1 MKSASLTML
10 ASLAGVFFLVSESVS
25 LAAHGGG
32 GRHGGGGGGRAASR
46 GGGGGG
52 GHAVSRGGGG
62 GRVGGMGGGGRSAH
76 ASRPS
81 VSGGGY
87 GGGGSRVASRPSSSH
102 AGGMVPRKNISGGNI
117 NRSQAAAKIK
127 SPSKGTGT
135 GLPSVA
141 QGKKPGT
148 GTGGNKSF
156 PDLAGK
162 TGGGQLADKV
172 QGAKGGQ
179 LAGKVQGA
187 QGGQLAGKV
196 QGAKGGQ
203 LAEKVQGAQ
212 GGQLAGKVQGAKGS
226 QLAGKVQG
234 AQGGQLAGKGQG
246 AKGSQLAGKVQG
258 AQGGQLADKIQ
269 GVKGGQLA
277 GRVQG
282 AQGGQFAGKLQG
294 DNQGRFGNNLSP
306 ERNQALANRQQYWDK
321 WGKDNQGKLSNFKAD
336 RSKDWSGINDFRKDQ
351 NVVGSF
357 NKPEWN
363 NYKNNVNNFRNNRS
377 IEINNNIQNH
387 FDNNFNAGWW
397 GSSGWYRGPS
407 FYGGN
412 PWWWWGAAT
421 VATAGTFLALDAIHD
436 ATYQPPV
443 YDYGVNVVYQGDEVY
458 VDGQPTATA
467 QEYSQ
472 QAIALANT
480 SDQQPPAPSPPE
492 PGQPAEW
499 LPMGVW
505 ALGQEDKGDAYM
517 FFQISI
523 DKNGVVTGAYQNVL
537 SGEKSP
543 ISGQVDKKTQRVAWK
558 IGTNNTVIET
568 GLQNLTQDV
577 ASCLLHFGPDTTQ
590 TWLLVRLKQPEMP
603 DAPQNTSEE
612 TKES

>member
-1 MKSASLTML
+1 MKSGSCRML
-10 ASLAGVFFLVSESVS
+10 AYLAGALLLVSESES
-25 LAAHGGG
+25 LAAHGG
-32 GRHGGGGGGRAASR
+32 H
-46 GGGGGG
+46 GGGGG
-52 GHAVSRGGGG
+52 GHAGGRGGGGGHAASRGGGGG
-62 GRVGGMGGGGRSAH
+62 GRVGGMGGGGRSAQV
-76 ASRPS
+76 SRPS

-102 AGGMVPRKNISGGNI
+102 AGGMVPRKNVSGGNF
-117 NRSQAAAKIK
+117 NRSQAASKIK
-127 SPSKGTGT
+127 SPSQGTGT

-141 QGKKPGT
+141 QGKKPGA
-148 GTGGNKSF
+148 GAGGNKSF

-187 QGGQLAGKV
+187 QGGQLVDKV
-196 QGAKGGQ
+196 QSAKGGQ
-203 LAEKVQGAQ
+203 LA
-212 GGQLAGKVQGAKGS
+212 GK
-226 QLAGKVQG
+226 
-234 AQGGQLAGKGQG
+234 
-246 AKGSQLAGKVQG
+246 
-258 AQGGQLADKIQ
+258 I
-269 GVKGGQLA
+269 
-277 GRVQG
+277 QG

-294 DNQGRFGNNLSP
+294 DNQGRLGNNLSP

-336 RSKDWSGINDFRKDQ
+336 RSKDWSGINDFRKDH

-387 FDNNFNAGWW
+387 FDNNFNTSWW
-397 GSSGWYRGPS
+397 GGTGWYRGPS
-407 FYGGN
+407 YYGGN

-421 VATAGTFLALDAIHD
+421 VATVGTFLALDAIHD
-436 ATYQPPV
+436 VTYQLPV

-458 VDGQPTATA
+458 VDGQPAATA

-480 SDQQPPAPSPPE
+480 PATQPPPPAPSE

-505 ALGQEDKGDAYM
+505 ALAQEEKGDAYM

-590 TWLLVRLKQPEMP
+590 TWLLVRLPQPEMP
-603 DAPQNTSEE
+603 NAPQSTSEE
-612 TKES
+612 AKES

>member
-1 MKSASLTML
+1 MPKTN
-10 ASLAGVFFLVSESVS
+10 
-25 LAAHGGG
+25 
-32 GRHGGGGGGRAASR
+32 
-46 GGGGGG
+46 
-52 GHAVSRGGGG
+52 
-62 GRVGGMGGGGRSAH
+62 
-76 ASRPS
+76 
-81 VSGGGY
+81 VSGGN
-87 GGGGSRVASRPSSSH
+87 VN
-102 AGGMVPRKNISGGNI
+102 K
-117 NRSQAAAKIK
+117 SQAASKIK
-127 SPSKGTGT
+127 SSPKGTGT

-148 GTGGNKSF
+148 GAGGNKGF

-162 TGGGQLADKV
+162 TGGGQLAGKA

-179 LAGKVQGA
+179 LAGKAQGA

-203 LAEKVQGAQ
+203 I
-212 GGQLAGKVQGAKGS
+212 
-226 QLAGKVQG
+226 AGKVQG
-234 AQGGQLAGKGQG
+234 AQGGQLAGKLQG
-246 AKGSQLAGKVQG
+246 VQAGALAGG
-258 AQGGQLADKIQ
+258 ALAGGALAAQGGQL
-269 GVKGGQLA
+269 GGRLE
-277 GRVQG
+277 
-282 AQGGQFAGKLQG
+282 GG
-294 DNQGRFGNNLSP
+294 NLGERANTFSP
-306 ERNQALANRQQYWDK
+306 ERNQAVANRQQYWDK

-336 RSKDWSGINDFRKDQ
+336 RSKDWSGINNFRNNQ
-351 NVVGSF
+351 NLVNNF
-357 NKPEWN
+357 NKPEFN
-363 NYKNNVNNFRNNRS
+363 NYRNNVNNFRNNRS
-377 IEINNNIQNH
+377 TEINNNIQNH
-387 FDNNFNAGWW
+387 FDNNFNDRWW
-397 GSSGWYRGPS
+397 GGSGWYRGPS
-407 FYGGN
+407 SYGGN

-458 VDGQPTATA
+458 VDGQPAATA

-480 SDQQPPAPSPPE
+480 PAEQPPPPAPPE
-492 PGQPAEW
+492 PGQQAEW

-505 ALGQEDKGDAYM
+505 ALAQEEKGDAYM

-537 SGEKSP
+537 SGEKAP

-577 ASCLLHFGPDTTQ
+577 ASCLLHFGPDATQ
-590 TWLLVRLKQPEMP
+590 TWLLVRMKQPEMP
-603 DAPQNTSEE
+603 DAPQSAPKE

>member
-1 MKSASLTML
+1 MKFASLRML
-10 ASLAGVFFLVSESVS
+10 ACLASAFFLVSESES

-32 GRHGGGGGGRAASR
+32 GRHGGGGGGGHAAAR

-62 GRVGGMGGGGRSAH
+62 GGRVGGMGGGGRSAH
-76 ASRPS
+76 TSRPS

-87 GGGGSRVASRPSSSH
+87 GGGGSKIASRPSSSH
-102 AGGMVPRKNISGGNI
+102 AGGMVPRKNVSGGNI
-117 NRSQAAAKIK
+117 NRSQAASKIK

-141 QGKKPGT
+141 QGKKPGA
-148 GTGGNKSF
+148 GIGGNKSF
-156 PDLAGK
+156 PDLTGK
-162 TGGGQLADKV
+162 TGGGQLANKV

-196 QGAKGGQ
+196 QGAQ
-203 LAEKVQGAQ
+203 
-212 GGQLAGKVQGAKGS
+212 
-226 QLAGKVQG
+226 
-234 AQGGQLAGKGQG
+234 
-246 AKGSQLAGKVQG
+246 
-258 AQGGQLADKIQ
+258 
-269 GVKGGQLA
+269 GGQLA
-277 GRVQG
+277 GRVQ
-282 AQGGQFAGKLQG
+282 AGQFASKLQG
-294 DNQGRFGNNLSP
+294 GNQGRFGNNLSP
-306 ERNQALANRQQYWDK
+306 EQNQALANRQQYWDK
-321 WGKDNQGKLSNFKAD
+321 WGKDNQGKLSNFKTD
-336 RSKDWSGINDFRKDQ
+336 RSKDWSGINNFRKDR

-377 IEINNNIQNH
+377 VEINNNIQNH
-387 FDNNFNAGWW
+387 FDNNFNASWW
-397 GSSGWYRGPS
+397 GGSGWYRGPS

-458 VDGQPTATA
+458 IDGQPAATA

-480 SDQQPPAPSPPE
+480 PAQQPPPPAPPE

-505 ALGQEDKGDAYM
+505 ALAQEEKGDAYM

-523 DKNGVVTGAYQNVL
+523 NKNGVANRRLPKCFEWGKVSDLWTGRQKDATGGLENRLQQHRHRNRIAEPDAGRGQL
-537 SGEKSP
+537 PTSFRPRHHADLADSP
-543 ISGQVDKKTQRVAWK
+543 IEAAG
-558 IGTNNTVIET
+558 
-568 GLQNLTQDV
+568 
-577 ASCLLHFGPDTTQ
+577 
-590 TWLLVRLKQPEMP
+590 
-603 DAPQNTSEE
+603 DA
-612 TKES
+612 

>member
-1 MKSASLTML
+1 MVPKKN
-10 ASLAGVFFLVSESVS
+10 
-25 LAAHGGG
+25 
-32 GRHGGGGGGRAASR
+32 
-46 GGGGGG
+46 
-52 GHAVSRGGGG
+52 
-62 GRVGGMGGGGRSAH
+62 
-76 ASRPS
+76 
-81 VSGGGY
+81 VSGGT
-87 GGGGSRVASRPSSSH
+87 
-102 AGGMVPRKNISGGNI
+102 I
-117 NRSQAAAKIK
+117 NKSQAASKVK

-148 GTGGNKSF
+148 GAGGNKDFSN
-156 PDLAGK
+156 LAGK
-162 TGGGQLADKV
+162 TGGGQLADKAQGAKGGQLAGKVQGGQMADKV

-187 QGGQLAGKV
+187 QGGQLAGK
-196 QGAKGGQ
+196 
-203 LAEKVQGAQ
+203 LE
-212 GGQLAGKVQGAKGS
+212 
-226 QLAGKVQG
+226 
-234 AQGGQLAGKGQG
+234 
-246 AKGSQLAGKVQG
+246 
-258 AQGGQLADKIQ
+258 
-269 GVKGGQLA
+269 
-277 GRVQG
+277 G

-294 DNQGRFGNNLSP
+294 DNQGRLGENFSP
-306 ERNQALANRQQYWDK
+306 QRNQAVANRQQYWDK

-336 RSKDWSGINDFRKDQ
+336 RSKDWSGINNFRNNQ
-351 NVVGSF
+351 NLVNNF
-357 NKPEWN
+357 NKPEFN
-363 NYKNNVNNFRNNRS
+363 NYRNNVNNFRNNRS

-387 FDNNFNAGWW
+387 FDNNFNDRWW
-397 GSSGWYRGPS
+397 GGSGWYRGPS

-467 QEYSQ
+467 QEYTQ

-480 SDQQPPAPSPPE
+480 PAEQPPPPAPPE
-492 PGQPAEW
+492 PGQQAEW

-505 ALGQEDKGDAYM
+505 ALAQEEKGDAYM

-523 DKNGVVTGAYQNVL
+523 DKEGVVTGAYQNVL
-537 SGEKSP
+537 SGEKAP

-590 TWLLVRLKQPEMP
+590 TWLLVRMKQPEMP
-603 DAPQNTSEE
+603 DAPQAASEE